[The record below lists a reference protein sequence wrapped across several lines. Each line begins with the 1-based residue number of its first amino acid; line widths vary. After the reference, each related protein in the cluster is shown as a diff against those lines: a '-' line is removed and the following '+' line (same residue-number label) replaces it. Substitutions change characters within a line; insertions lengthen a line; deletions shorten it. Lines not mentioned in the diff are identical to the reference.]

1 MRVLITG
8 GSGGLAVALG
18 RELEKEHEVLALPH
32 SELDVT
38 SQLSIDNWFAQ
49 NHIDLV
55 CHCAA
60 IVNADYVENH
70 KELAYHVNVEG
81 TRNIAL
87 ACRKNHAKLVFFSS
101 DYVFSGDKDEP
112 YDEADMVYPLN
123 YYGVTK
129 ILGEQIVRSILDTH
143 YIVRIQWLFGET
155 GNTFFHKILDRKNES
170 FLNVVNDQRG
180 CPTYTMDLAKAVGQL
195 IQLNH
200 YGIYY
205 LSSEGSCTWAEYARE
220 ILALSKG
227 HGEINEV
234 SSDQYSTA
242 AKRPKNSVLSK
253 KKSYSCGI
261 DKLPDWRDALYR
273 CYFNMHERMI
283 CQ

>member
-8 GSGGLAVALG
+8 GSGGLAVALV
-18 RELEKEHEVLALPH
+18 RELKKEHEVLALPH

-38 SQLSIDNWFAQ
+38 SKLSIDKVFEQ
-49 NHIDLV
+49 SQIDLV
-55 CHCAA
+55 LHCAA
-60 IVNADYVENH
+60 IVNADYAENH

-81 TRNIAL
+81 TQNIAE
-87 ACRKNHAKLVFFSS
+87 ACRKNHSKLVFFSS
-101 DYVFSGDKDEP
+101 DYVFSGDKEAA
-112 YDEADMVYPLN
+112 YDEDDLVYPVN
-123 YYGVTK
+123 YYGITK
-129 ILGEQIVRSILDTH
+129 ILGEEIVRNILDTH

-155 GNTFFHKILDRKNES
+155 GNTFFHKILDRKNEA

-195 IQLNH
+195 IQHNH
-200 YGIYY
+200 YGIYH
-205 LSSEGSCTWAEYARE
+205 LSGEGTCTWAEYARE
-220 ILALSKG
+220 IIALSQG
-227 HGEINEV
+227 HGEIVEV
-234 SSDQYSTA
+234 SSNQYATS

-253 KKSYSCGI
+253 EKAYSCGI
-261 DKLPDWRDALYR
+261 DRLPDWRDALSR